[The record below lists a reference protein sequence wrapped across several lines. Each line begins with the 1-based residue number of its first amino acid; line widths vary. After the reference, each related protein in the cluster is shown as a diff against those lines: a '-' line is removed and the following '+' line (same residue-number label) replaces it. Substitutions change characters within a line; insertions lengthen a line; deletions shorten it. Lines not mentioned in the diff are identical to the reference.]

1 MCLNKPWN
9 KHLSWHDLSLTTLT
23 KCDEELFLA
32 GMIID
37 LPQAPFIF
45 ETNNIRNCVK

>member
-1 MCLNKPWN
+1 MILSSQKD
-9 KHLSWHDLSLTTLT
+9 KIGKVHLSWHDLSLTTLT

-32 GMIID
+32 GLIMD

-45 ETNNIRNCVK
+45 